1 MGKGSQEE
9 KQTHEGDEGSENLL
23 GGESSAKK
31 VVSETRSD
39 GTPVPPD
46 GGWGWVVVIAGFLCN
61 MVLDGIG
68 YSFGILLN
76 PLMEHYGVGKG
87 LMSLVG
93 LSSLRFHCHKLIDP
107 FLSDIMNTTFYS
119 H

>member
-9 KQTHEGDEGSENLL
+9 KQAREGDEGSENLL
-23 GGESSAKK
+23 GAESSPSTKI
-31 VVSETRSD
+31 VSQIRSD

-46 GGWGWVVVIAGFLCN
+46 GGWGWVVVMAGFLCN

-68 YSFGILLN
+68 YSFGILLT
-76 PLMEHYGVGKG
+76 PLMDHYGVGKG

-93 LSSLRFHCHKLIDP
+93 LPSPITSG
-107 FLSDIMNTTFYS
+107 Y
-119 H
+119 